1 MNDTNALTRALTD
14 DTGLVTEWMEALSQS
29 SLRTEGLVSDHELR
43 EEAQTLVRL
52 LAETAGGGEEEWEQ
66 LLESMDGLAR
76 ARVEQGFEP
85 ADTTDFIQALR
96 GPLLRRVHER
106 SADGGVD
113 DVLRASKLLDLAL
126 QRMMDAYVKA
136 RDAII
141 AQQQEDLLE
150 LSTPVMSLWDG
161 VLALPLIGTLDS
173 RRAMVVMEA
182 MLSRIAETGSRI
194 AILDITGVPTVD
206 TLVAQH
212 LIKTVT
218 AARLMG
224 AECILSGIRPQ
235 IAQTLVQL
243 GVTLGDIDTR
253 ATLAD
258 AFAAA
263 LRRLGV
269 AVSEP
274 EVPH

>member
-1 MNDTNALTRALTD
+1 MTETTDALRSALTD
-14 DTGLVTEWMEALSQS
+14 EGALVKEWMKGLSES
-29 SLRTEGLVSDHELR
+29 SIRAEGLLSDSELE
-43 EEAQTLVRL
+43 EEARTMLGL
-52 LAETAGGGEEEWEQ
+52 LGEAARGGEEEWET

-76 ARVEQGFEP
+76 ARVEQGFAP
-85 ADTTDFIQALR
+85 ADTTAFVQALR
-96 GPLLRRVHER
+96 GPLLSRVFVR
-106 SADGGVD
+106 SGSNVD
-113 DVLRASKLLDLAL
+113 ELLKASRLLDLVL
-126 QRMMDAYVKA
+126 QRMMDAYVRA

-150 LSTPVMSLWDG
+150 LSTPVVKLWDD
-161 VLALPLIGTLDS
+161 VVALPLVGTLDS
-173 RRAMVVMEA
+173 RRAMVVMESL
-182 MLSRIAETGSRI
+182 LSRIGESGARI
-194 AILDITGVPTVD
+194 AILDITGVNTVD

-224 AECILSGIRPQ
+224 AECVLSGIRPQ

-243 GVTLGDIDTR
+243 GVNLGDVETR

-263 LRRLGV
+263 LARLGV
-269 AVSEP
+269 VVVREGAE
-274 EVPH
+274 